1 MRTAFVCFFPV
12 IPTNMGSAEVIRSF
26 FLCWPGNRKLFQI
39 THLKDKDDTFTRS
52 FRIFTEKPILKILI
66 LPFLL
71 ISVLRY
77 LKNSKKSIV
86 IIEGPSWIGYSFISL
101 IIIKIFSP
109 NTKIIYH
116 SHSIE
121 YEVRKMTSSNIIV
134 FITKILERIVYKYSD
149 VATSV
154 SNIEKKKLK
163 KLYNIHTINLNNCIS
178 KKRIKFPKK
187 KIFDFDYIIYS
198 GSYKYLP
205 NKFAIDFLVNKV
217 MPKLIKYNPQLKL
230 VLTGGG
236 YNKAKK
242 KFLKNLGI
250 VRKNNLLNLIYYS
263 KAMAVPLNKGTG
275 TRIKII
281 EALSIGAR
289 VLSTPKGAEGII
301 LNNKIKSSLIIA
313 NKNEFIKELEKLIN
327 SSSKIKKLKN
337 YHEDYHKENI
347 VSKFINQNNV
357 KSIIKNN

>member
-1 MRTAFVCFFPV
+1 MKTAFLCFFPV

-26 FLCWPGNRKLFQI
+26 FLCWPGKKKLFQI
-39 THLKDKDDTFTRS
+39 THLKDEDRAFTRS
-52 FRIFTEKPILKILI
+52 FRIFKEKPILKLLVI
-66 LPFLL
+66 PFLL

-77 LKNSKKSIV
+77 LKSSKNKIV

-101 IIIKIFSP
+101 IIIKTFSP

-121 YEVRKMTSSNIIV
+121 YEVRKMTSSNIII
-134 FITKILERIVYKYSD
+134 FITKILERMVYKYSD
-149 VATSV
+149 IATSV

-163 KLYNIHTINLNNCIS
+163 KLYNVHTINLNNGIS
-178 KKRIKFPKK
+178 KRRIKFSKK
-187 KIFDFDYIIYS
+187 KILDFDYIIYC

-217 MPKLIKYNPQLKL
+217 MPKLIKYNPKLKL

-236 YNKAKK
+236 YNKTKK
-242 KFLKNLGI
+242 KFLKNFGI
-250 VRKNNLLNLIYYS
+250 VRKYNLLNLIYNS
-263 KAMAVPLNKGTG
+263 KAMAVPLDKGTG

-281 EALSIGAR
+281 EALSVGGK

-301 LNNKIKSSLIIA
+301 LHNKINSNLIIA
-313 NKNEFIKELEKLIN
+313 RKVDFIKKLKKLIN
-327 SSSKIKKLKN
+327 SYSKFKKLKSF
-337 YHEDYHKENI
+337 HEDYLMENI
-347 VSKFINQNNV
+347 VSKFLNQKNV
-357 KSIIKNN
+357 KNIIKKN

>member
-1 MRTAFVCFFPV
+1 
-12 IPTNMGSAEVIRSF
+12 
-26 FLCWPGNRKLFQI
+26 
-39 THLKDKDDTFTRS
+39 
-52 FRIFTEKPILKILI
+52 
-66 LPFLL
+66 
-71 ISVLRY
+71 
-77 LKNSKKSIV
+77 
-86 IIEGPSWIGYSFISL
+86 
-101 IIIKIFSP
+101 
-109 NTKIIYH
+109 
-116 SHSIE
+116 
-121 YEVRKMTSSNIIV
+121 MTSSNITV

-163 KLYNIHTINLNNCIS
+163 KLYNVHTINLNNGIS
-178 KKRIKFPKK
+178 KKRIKFSKK
-187 KIFDFDYIIYS
+187 KILDFDYIIYS

-236 YNKAKK
+236 YKKTKK

-250 VRKNNLLNLIYYS
+250 VRKNNLLNLIYNS

-281 EALSIGAR
+281 EALSIGAK

-301 LNNKIKSSLIIA
+301 LNNKIKSSLIISS
-313 NKNEFIKELEKLIN
+313 KVEFIKKLKKLIN
-327 SSSKIKKLKN
+327 SSPKFKKLKSF
-337 YHEDYHKENI
+337 HKDYLMENI
-347 VSKFINQNNV
+347 VSKFLNQSNV
-357 KSIIKNN
+357 KRIIKKN

>member
-1 MRTAFVCFFPV
+1 MKTAFVCFFPV

-77 LKNSKKSIV
+77 LKNSKNSIV

-134 FITKILERIVYKYSD
+134 FITKILEQIVYKYSD
-149 VATSV
+149 IATSV

-163 KLYNIHTINLNNCIS
+163 KLYNVHTLNLNNGIS
-178 KKRIKFPKK
+178 KKRIKFSKK
-187 KIFDFDYIIYS
+187 KILDFDYIIYS

-205 NKFAIDFLVNKV
+205 NKFAIDFLVNKI
-217 MPKLIKYNPQLKL
+217 MPKLIKYKPKLKL
-230 VLTGGG
+230 ILTGGG
-236 YNKAKK
+236 YNKTKK

-250 VRKNNLLNLIYYS
+250 VKKNYLLNLIYNS
-263 KAMAVPLNKGTG
+263 KALVVPLDIGTG

-281 EALSIGAR
+281 EALSIGGT
-289 VLSTPKGAEGII
+289 VLSTPIGAEGIKFG
-301 LNNKIKSSLIIA
+301 NKKLSNLMVTKKSNFVRKL
-313 NKNEFIKELEKLIN
+313 KELMKL
-327 SSSKIKKLKN
+327 N
-337 YHEDYHKENI
+337 YKPKTSREFQKEYLMENI
-347 VSKFINQNNV
+347 VYKFLNLNYV
-357 KSIIKNN
+357 KNTIKRN